1 METGWILPD
10 LSNEATRGFW
20 EGCAEG
26 ELRIQTC
33 SACGSMRMPPRPMCP
48 QCRSISYGWTKMS
61 GEGRIWSFVV
71 AHPPLLPAYAEL
83 APYPVATIELVEDP
97 MIRIVGGLVGG
108 PDLEPGA
115 VDPSTVEIGDPVHV
129 VFAQVE
135 DVTIPRWTSAK
146 WARADNPHRAPAP
159 GSSR

>member
-20 EGCAEG
+20 DGCAEG

-33 SACGSMRMPPRPMCP
+33 SACGAMRMPPRPMCP
-48 QCRSISYGWTKMS
+48 QCRSVSYGWTKMS

-83 APYPVATIELVEDP
+83 APYPVATIE
-97 MIRIVGGLVGG
+97 
-108 PDLEPGA
+108 
-115 VDPSTVEIGDPVHV
+115 IGDPVHV

-146 WARADNPHRAPAP
+146 WA
-159 GSSR
+159 